1 MANTLSLGSGNWGA
15 KESLLLGYY
24 EDGTQFLPE
33 TFDVT
38 RATGGTRV
46 NKAGLIETPAEI
58 GSELVTNG
66 DFSNGLTDWIA
77 KDGTMTLS
85 GSGSLLFDN
94 NSGNGSGGA
103 FQNLSLVAG
112 KQYQMT
118 ATMQLLTGASNGTFN
133 LFTSTAAGTGQSTV
147 YNGGV
152 LTLGGGAV
160 TETFTFTPAGGD
172 VSIQLYC
179 DEPNATYTIDNIS
192 VKEYNDKNLAR
203 IDYLD
208 DAKGAL
214 LTEPQSTNVVT
225 QSANLSTNYWSAS
238 QEVSLV
244 GEQSSPSADSPL
256 GAYDV
261 IESTSDSVHKLR
273 SLIFTT
279 AAVESTMSVYIKYS
293 TKRFIEFRENT
304 SNARCK
310 FDLLNNVVTQS
321 IGAVGKIEDA
331 GNGFKRISITYTATE
346 TTSRVQLGLLDDS
359 AGSNY
364 PGNGTDKITVFGFQ
378 VEQANAAGYD
388 GKYATSYIPTIGET
402 QSRNADL
409 VNNGGDV
416 KNFNSEE
423 GVLFVEIAALDND
436 CDFILGLFG
445 DTDDQVRIRL
455 NNAIKA
461 QLYVSG
467 VLQTNMTFSTTL
479 TNNHKIAFKYKENDF
494 ALWVDGVEVKTDT
507 NGITLPANVLTKLNL
522 SNFNNSSKVEAK
534 TKNVQVFNEALT
546 DSELAALTTI

>member
-46 NKAGLIETPAEI
+46 NKDGLIETPAEI
-58 GSELVTNG
+58 GSELVVNG
-66 DFSNGLTDWIA
+66 NFATDSDW
-77 KDGTMTLS
+77 TL
-85 GSGSLLFDN
+85 GSGWNISGGSLIASSASS
-94 NSGNGSGGA
+94 NSFQTSSFVLGKIYKATYSISDYVSGTFRIQVGSGGIG
-103 FQNLSLVAG
+103 NTNS
-112 KQYQMT
+112 
-118 ATMQLLTGASNGTFN
+118 SNGTFVEYIEYSGSN
-133 LFTSTAAGTGQSTV
+133 FLYLKGSSSF
-147 YNGGV
+147 NG
-152 LTLGGGAV
+152 
-160 TETFTFTPAGGD
+160 
-172 VSIQLYC
+172 S
-179 DEPNATYTIDNIS
+179 IDNVS

-214 LTEPQSTNVVT
+214 LTEPQSTNLVI
-225 QSANLSTNYWSAS
+225 QSANLSAGYWVPS
-238 QEVSLV
+238 QSSLAE
-244 GEQSSPSADSPL
+244 GQSSPSADSPL
-256 GAYDV
+256 GAYNL
-261 IESTSDSVHKLR
+261 IESTSSGQHRLR
-273 SLIFTT
+273 STTFPT

-293 TKRFIEFRENT
+293 TKRFVELKNIT
-304 SNARCK
+304 SGSRCK

-346 TTSRVQLGLLDDS
+346 TTSRVQLNLL
-359 AGSNY
+359 GPNQETTY
-364 PGNGTDKITVFGFQ
+364 TGNGTDKITVFGFQ